1 MKKLLVTTLCLV
13 VLASLGLASITGIVL
28 AQQAGYEI
36 EDFEVTTE
44 PTIDGT
50 WGSPYEWADAAEAQ
64 LSGDLDAT
72 FRLKHNNELITGDI
86 IYYYFLIEFF
96 DDTTDDADDYLQLCF
111 AAADE
116 MDGTPMG
123 GTTPQTDC
131 LRFDFVG
138 HDSAGFTVYRGDGST
153 WVEETGYSW
162 TTDVLIVNSFGTS
175 PLSDTAHLI
184 VEARVA
190 AVAFDIN
197 PEYWFR
203 VAVYDDSNAG
213 DGVQA
218 WPPSSRDVPN
228 EWGLVE
234 LVDEVIPEF
243 SAWIIVP
250 MFATA
255 TLTVIIYRKR
265 LTKSG
270 THP

>member
-1 MKKLLVTTLCLV
+1 M
-13 VLASLGLASITGIVL
+13 TGIVL

-50 WGSPYEWADAAEAQ
+50 WGSPYEWADASEAQ
-64 LSGDLDAT
+64 LDGNLDAT

-86 IYYYFLIEFF
+86 IYFYYLIEFF
-96 DDTTDDADDYLQLCF
+96 DDTTDDAEDYLQLCF
-111 AAADE
+111 AASDE
-116 MDGTPMG
+116 SGGTPMG

-131 LRFDFVG
+131 LRFDYVG
-138 HDSAGFTVYRGDGST
+138 HDASGLTVYRGDGTT
-153 WVEETGYSW
+153 WVEETGH
-162 TTDVLIVNSFGTS
+162 TVGVDVLIVDSFGTS
-175 PLSDTAHLI
+175 PLSDTTHLI
-184 VEARVA
+184 VEVRISVA
-190 AVAFDIN
+190 AFDIN
-197 PEYWFR
+197 PEYWVR

-218 WPPSSRDVPN
+218 WPQSSRDVPD
-228 EWGLVE
+228 EWGMVE
-234 LVDEVIPEF
+234 VVDEVIPEF

-250 MFATA
+250 MFVTA

-270 THP
+270 TQP